1 MDRKLIMLKSP
12 NLILAG
18 FGALAKMGEEAGN
31 LEAKKAL
38 LVTDKGITAS
48 GITAKVEK
56 DGCHAARIGTDAAD
70 AARPVS
76 RRASADASG

>member
-12 NLILAG
+12 NLILAR
-18 FGALAKMGEEAGN
+18 FGALAKMGKRREPSR
-31 LEAKKAL
+31 AKKAL

-56 DGCHAARIGTDAAD
+56 VLTDWKINI
-70 AARPVS
+70 
-76 RRASADASG
+76 